1 MVQFSSLF
9 NGFAK
14 TISKKSGRKS
24 REDVGRE
31 AANALAK
38 EARKNELILTTSGC
52 VNAISSHNFA
62 SLHSRQGKKGVNQD
76 RAIEFG
82 GQEDMIFCGVFDGHG
97 PWGHLVAKRVRE
109 LVPSS
114 LLCNW
119 QKTLAHNM
127 DNINIGLDDSQ
138 LDVWKQ
144 SHIKACSAV
153 DQQLKQQAD
162 SFYSGTTALT
172 VVKQGD
178 VMVVA
183 NVGDSRAVLATADDD
198 GNLEAVQLTVDLKPN
213 LPGER
218 ERIMRSKGRVWSS
231 DDEPGVYRV
240 WMPNADGGGAVE
252 GPGLAVSRAFG
263 DHYIKD
269 FGLISEPQLTF
280 RNITFRDQFAIL
292 ATDGVWDVVS
302 NQEAVEIVWSTPE
315 KEESAK
321 RLIEHAVC
329 AWKRTRRGIAMDDMS
344 AICLFFHTSSQ
355 QVDCVKKKKIIA

>member
-76 RAIEFG
+76 RAVVWEEFG

-119 QKTLAHNM
+119 QKALAHNM

-198 GNLEAVQLTVDLKPN
+198 GKLVAVQLTVDLKPN
-213 LPGER
+213 LPG
-218 ERIMRSKGRVWSS
+218 
-231 DDEPGVYRV
+231 
-240 WMPNADGGGAVE
+240 
-252 GPGLAVSRAFG
+252 
-263 DHYIKD
+263 
-269 FGLISEPQLTF
+269 
-280 RNITFRDQFAIL
+280 
-292 ATDGVWDVVS
+292 
-302 NQEAVEIVWSTPE
+302 
-315 KEESAK
+315 
-321 RLIEHAVC
+321 
-329 AWKRTRRGIAMDDMS
+329 
-344 AICLFFHTSSQ
+344 
-355 QVDCVKKKKIIA
+355 